1 MDAMIDTEAMAE
13 AVANSEG
20 GRAAEAFVRRSGV
33 RIYDGRRRARG
44 AATNAPGRF
53 ETLSRSPLG
62 TPGALDGAALDESA
76 VPLEDLKAFKTE
88 VTVEKPRT
96 IISRNA
102 SPDLSFDRS
111 INPYRGCEHGC
122 VYCYARPSHAYVGL
136 SAGLDFEQR
145 LFAKD
150 GAADVLRRELAAK
163 GYEPRTIALG
173 ANTDPYQ
180 PIEAKRRI
188 TREIL
193 EVLDECDH
201 PVGIVTKGTL
211 IERDIDILARMAERD
226 LVKVAIS
233 ITTLD
238 ADLARKMEPRTPSP
252 ERRLETVRKLSEAGI
267 PVSVMVAPIVPGLTD
282 FEVERILEAAKTAGA
297 SEAGYVM
304 LRLPREV
311 SGLFKDWLLRHAP
324 DRYRHVLSLLRSMR
338 GGRDYDAEFGRRQT
352 GMGPYAWQVGRRF
365 EIATRRLGL
374 NIARKSLDT
383 SRFVAPA
390 RPGAQLAL
398 I

>member
-1 MDAMIDTEAMAE
+1 MDAINTADI
-13 AVANSEG
+13 VAFESADG
-20 GRAAEAFVRRSGV
+20 AAAANEMVERSGV
-33 RIYDGRRRARG
+33 RIFDARRRARG

-53 ETLSRSPLG
+53 ERNARMPVREGIAFGDAT
-62 TPGALDGAALDESA
+62 E
-76 VPLEDLKAFKTE
+76 LEELPPFKTE
-88 VTVEKPRT
+88 VQVERPRS

-136 SAGLDFEQR
+136 SAGLDFEQKI
-145 LFAKD
+145 FAKE
-150 GAADVLRRELAAK
+150 GAAEILRRELSAK
-163 GYEPRTIALG
+163 SYEPRTIALG

-180 PIEAKRRI
+180 PAEKGRGI

-193 EVLDECDH
+193 EVLDEANH
-201 PVGIVTKGTL
+201 PVGIVTKSTL
-211 IERDIDILARMAERD
+211 IERDIDILSRMAERG

-238 ADLARKMEPRTPSP
+238 PALSRKLEPRVPLP
-252 ERRLETVRKLSEAGI
+252 ARRLETIRRLHEAGI
-267 PVSVMVAPIVPGLTD
+267 PVSVMVAPIIPGLTD
-282 FEVERILEAAKTAGA
+282 FEVERILEAAATAGA

-311 SGLFKDWLLRHAP
+311 SAIFKDWLLRHAP

-338 GGRDYDAEFGRRQT
+338 GGKDYDAEFGKRQT
-352 GMGPYAWQVGRRF
+352 GMGPYAWQIGRRF
-365 EIATRRLGL
+365 EIATRRLKL
-374 NIARKSLDT
+374 NVARKSLDT
-383 SRFVAPA
+383 SEFRAPKA
-390 RPGAQLAL
+390 NGAQLAL
-398 I
+398 L

>member
-1 MDAMIDTEAMAE
+1 MDAINTADF
-13 AVANSEG
+13 VAFESQDG
-20 GRAAEAFVRRSGV
+20 AGAANEFVERTGV
-33 RIYDGRRRARG
+33 RIYSGRRRARG

-53 ETLSRSPLG
+53 ERNARMPVHEGPTFG
-62 TPGALDGAALDESA
+62 EDATE
-76 VPLEDLKAFKTE
+76 LEELAPFKTE
-88 VTVEKPRT
+88 VQAERPRS

-136 SAGLDFEQR
+136 SAGLDFEQK

-150 GAADVLRRELAAK
+150 GAADILRKELAAK
-163 GYEPRTIALG
+163 NYEPRTIALG

-180 PIEAKRRI
+180 PIERKRRI

-193 EVLDECDH
+193 EVLDETNH
-201 PVGIVTKGTL
+201 PVGIVTKSAL
-211 IERDIDILARMAERD
+211 VERDIDILSSMAKRG

-238 ADLARKMEPRTPSP
+238 PELSRKLEPRAPTPA
-252 ERRLETVRKLSEAGI
+252 RRLETIRKLSDAGV
-267 PVSVMVAPIVPGLTD
+267 PVSVMVAPIIPGLTD
-282 FEVERILEAAKTAGA
+282 FEVERILEASATAGA

-311 SGLFKDWLLRHAP
+311 ASLFKDWLLRNAP

-338 GGRDYDAEFGRRQT
+338 GGKDYDADFGKRQT
-352 GMGPYAWQVGRRF
+352 GMGPYAWQIGRRF
-365 EIATRRLGL
+365 EIATRRLKL
-374 NIARKSLDT
+374 NIARKSLDA
-383 SRFVAPA
+383 SQFKAPKA
-390 RPGAQLAL
+390 AGAQLAL
-398 I
+398 L

>member
-1 MDAMIDTEAMAE
+1 MDAINTADF
-13 AVANSEG
+13 VAFESQDG
-20 GRAAEAFVRRSGV
+20 AGAANEFVERTGV
-33 RIYDGRRRARG
+33 RIYSGRRRARG

-53 ETLSRSPLG
+53 ERNARMPVREGPAFGDDVTELEEL
-62 TPGALDGAALDESA
+62 TP
-76 VPLEDLKAFKTE
+76 FKTE
-88 VTVEKPRT
+88 VQTERPRS

-136 SAGLDFEQR
+136 SAGLDFEQK

-150 GAADVLRRELAAK
+150 GAADILRKELAAK
-163 GYEPRTIALG
+163 NYEPRTIALG

-180 PIEAKRRI
+180 PIERKRRI

-193 EVLDECDH
+193 EVLDEANH
-201 PVGIVTKGTL
+201 PVGIVTKSAL
-211 IERDIDILARMAERD
+211 VERDIDILSSMAKRG

-238 ADLARKMEPRTPSP
+238 PELSRKLEPRAPTPA
-252 ERRLETVRKLSEAGI
+252 RRLETIRRLSEAGV
-267 PVSVMVAPIVPGLTD
+267 PVSVMVAPIIPGLTD
-282 FEVERILEAAKTAGA
+282 FEVERILEASATAGA

-311 SGLFKDWLLRHAP
+311 ASLFKDWLLRNAP

-338 GGRDYDAEFGRRQT
+338 GGKDYDADFGKRQT
-352 GMGPYAWQVGRRF
+352 GMGPYAWQIGRRF
-365 EIATRRLGL
+365 EIATRRLKL
-374 NIARKSLDT
+374 NIARKSLDG
-383 SRFVAPA
+383 SQFKAPKA
-390 RPGAQLAL
+390 AGAQLAL
-398 I
+398 L